1 MLALVAAGKTNAEIG
16 QALYIG
22 EATVKTHL
30 LHVFVKLE
38 VDDRTA
44 AVTTAI
50 GRGLLPALAGPTP
63 PRFEGEGV
71 PAVADRLG
79 PPRPLRPPRPGALGP
94 PRPRPARPPAPGP
107 RPAPAPRPARPPPG
121 LSGVR

>member
-1 MLALVAAGKTNAEIG
+1 MGRMRTWGAAARRSPVAWALVTVAVLALALFAVVLGLVAKGRTNSEIG

-30 LHVFVKLE
+30 LHAFSKLG

-50 GRGLLPALAGPTP
+50 ARGLLPSPK
-63 PRFEGEGV
+63 
-71 PAVADRLG
+71 
-79 PPRPLRPPRPGALGP
+79 
-94 PRPRPARPPAPGP
+94 
-107 RPAPAPRPARPPPG
+107 
-121 LSGVR
+121 